1 MMMDVCK
8 RVLFWGCLGVVMGL
22 DVSVLK
28 YAPQRAAALLLA
40 GQLVITA
47 WSVFWL
53 ALTVRPSSDGNKDR
67 DEANDSKA
75 PRE

>member
-1 MMMDVCK
+1 MMDVCK
-8 RVLFWGCLGVVMGL
+8 RVLFWVCFAVALGL
-22 DVSVLK
+22 DIFVLK
-28 YAPQRAAALLLA
+28 NAPQRAAALLLA